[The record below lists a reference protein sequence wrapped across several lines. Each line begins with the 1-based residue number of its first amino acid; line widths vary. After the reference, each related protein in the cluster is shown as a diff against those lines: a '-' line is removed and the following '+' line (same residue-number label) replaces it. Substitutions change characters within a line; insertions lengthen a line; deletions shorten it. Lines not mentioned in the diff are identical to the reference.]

1 MEPPRWREC
10 TASEVGH
17 SMDIEILRTFLEV
30 SRTHHFGQA
39 AKNLF
44 ISQSAVSARIRQL
57 EERIGAPL
65 FTRDRNDIQVTA
77 VGQRLL
83 RHAEAIVN
91 SWNRAR
97 HEVTLSDALQD
108 MLVIGG
114 VPSLWDIILQPWL
127 QWMYRTFPSLALTAD
142 AWTQDLLFRKLT
154 DSTIDLSMTF
164 ESIQAGNM
172 ISREISRIPL
182 VLVSSTPGLGAE
194 QALGANYISVDWG
207 PSFAV
212 THAQYFPDIPPP
224 RLRTGLGRI
233 ARTFLLG
240 HGGAAYL
247 ALPMVQ
253 RDLELKTLFR
263 IEDAPAIDRSAYAS
277 YVAGS
282 GKLDLIDRTLAYFD
296 KPVP

>member
-1 MEPPRWREC
+1 
-10 TASEVGH
+10 
-17 SMDIEILRTFLEV
+17 MDIEILRTFLEV

-57 EERIGAPL
+57 EERIGGPL

-77 VGQRLL
+77 VGQKLL

-97 HEVTLSDALQD
+97 QEVTLSDTLQD

-127 QWMYRTFPSLALTAD
+127 EWMYRAFPSLALTAD
-142 AWTQDLLFRKLT
+142 AGAQDLLYRKLT
-154 DSTIDLSMTF
+154 DGTIDLSMTF

-172 ISREISRIPL
+172 VSRRISRIPL
-182 VLVSSTPGLGAE
+182 VLVSSIPDLGAE
-194 QALGANYISVDWG
+194 QALAGNYVWVDWG
-207 PSFAV
+207 SSFALA
-212 THAQYFPDIPPP
+212 HAQHFPDIRPP

-233 ARTFLLG
+233 ARTFLLE

-253 RDLELKTLFR
+253 HDLELNRLFR

-277 YVAGS
+277 YVVGS
-282 GKLDLIDRTLAYFD
+282 EKLKLISQTLEYFEDLAT
-296 KPVP
+296 